1 MLVRSLRTMHPAV
14 AIAAAVVATAI
25 PCAAQTVAKSQ
36 APKAK
41 YAVPRTA
48 DGKPDL
54 QGVWDFRTVTPM
66 ERPSDLAGKAVLTDE
81 EAAEFE
87 TKNARNQ
94 DNREQTSR
102 GSINGAPT
110 NSDVE
115 RAYNDFWWDFGKK
128 VVGTKQTSLVVDPA
142 DGRIPAVTPEGQQR
156 ATQRRAAR
164 ERPAIGPEDRGVGE
178 RCILG
183 FNSGPPMVPS
193 AYNNNFLMVQSKDHV
208 VILNEMVHNARV
220 VPLDGRPH
228 INSGVRQWVGDSRG
242 HWDGDTLV
250 VETTNFLG
258 ETAFQNSS
266 ANLTLVERFTRVDAD
281 TLLYEFTVSDPTTW
295 TKSWTARVPMRK
307 TTEQMYEYA
316 CHEGNYG
323 MPNLLSAARAVEKA
337 QSAPPN
343 KEIGRA
349 HI

>member
-1 MLVRSLRTMHPAV
+1 MQVPYLRKVSP
-14 AIAAAVVATAI
+14 AAVVALALLGAS
-25 PCAAQTVAKSQ
+25 PAMAQSASGASAKAPAAKG
-36 APKAK
+36 K

-48 DGKPDL
+48 DGKPDM

-66 ERPSDLAGKAVLTDE
+66 ERPTELAGKTVLTDE

-94 DNREQTSR
+94 DNREQTAR

-128 VVGTKQTSLVVDPA
+128 VVGTKQTSLVVDPP
-142 DGRIPAVTPEGQQR
+142 DGRIPAITPEGQAR
-156 ATQRRAAR
+156 AAERRAAR
-164 ERPAIGPEDRGVGE
+164 ERPAQGPEDRGVGE
-178 RCILG
+178 RCLLG
-183 FNSGPPMVPS
+183 FNSGPPMLPS

-208 VILNEMVHNARV
+208 VIVNEMVHNSRV

-228 INSGVRQWVGDSRG
+228 VSKDVRQWVGDSRG
-242 HWDGDTLV
+242 RWDGDTLV

-266 ANLTLVERFTRVDAD
+266 ANLTLTEHFTRVDAE
-281 TLLYEFTVSDPTTW
+281 TLLYEFAVNDPTTW
-295 TKSWTARVPMRK
+295 TKPWTARVPMRK
-307 TTEQMYEYA
+307 SNESMYEYA

-337 QSAPPN
+337 PAVPPKKGSN
-343 KEIGRA
+343 
-349 HI
+349 